1 MFYGWRNK
9 TGSRPGESVGPYGE
23 DIAVSFLKARGYQ
36 IVARNY
42 RKKYGEIDI
51 IAEDDGEIVFIEVKT
66 RKSNLFGSPL
76 EAVDLRKQQKM
87 SRVALAYLNSRGMSD
102 RAARFDVVAVRL
114 DAKQPEVEVVKDA
127 FELCSG

>member
-1 MFYGWRNK
+1 MSK
-9 TGSRPGESVGPYGE
+9 PGGPIGPYGE
-23 DIAVSFLKARGYQ
+23 DIAVSFLKTRGYE

-51 IAEDDGEIVFIEVKT
+51 IAENDGEIVFIEVKT
-66 RKSNLFGSPL
+66 RKSNLFGSPF

-87 SRVALAYLNSRGMSD
+87 SRVALAYLNNHGLSD

-114 DAKQPEVEVVKDA
+114 DARQPEVEVVKDA
-127 FELCSG
+127 FELCGG